1 MALQGSGALSIS
13 QIRTELGNASY
24 SLRTLSAAAG
34 KSTPDSMSEFYGY
47 SNATTFPSNWQYSPL
62 TTLADPGSG
71 NIRLNSTYLSSVT
84 WIAVNNN
91 GNTVSALSANIN
103 SVIRA
108 EAAYTPTNYIELQL
122 TSNSN
127 NNGSWQ
133 YYTGTRVSYG
143 GSFNPGQIT
152 KITIKKA

>member
-1 MALQGSGALSIS
+1 
-13 QIRTELGNASY
+13 
-24 SLRTLSAAAG
+24 
-34 KSTPDSMSEFYGY
+34 MSEFYGY
-47 SNATTFPSNWQYSPL
+47 SNATTFPGNWQYSPL
-62 TTLADPGSG
+62 TTWADPGSG

-108 EAAYTPTNYIELQL
+108 EAVYTPTNYIELQL

-133 YYTGTRVSYG
+133 YYGGTRVSYG